1 MKNRVKY
8 LFLMAAVSAMLF
20 SGCGSEKTVEN
31 PSQETTETA
40 ENEDDL
46 SEQIASAEETTA
58 RVEVV
63 EEGMVPIYGS
73 SVKDG
78 TYMVTVDSSSSMFKI
93 LSCELQVADGQMT
106 ATLKLEGDSYTKV
119 FPGTAME
126 AVKASEEDH
135 ILAVTENEYLYTFT
149 IPVEALDAGTD
160 CAAFSRR
167 KEKWYERTLVF
178 RADSLPLDAFSEE
191 MIHTVDS
198 LGLEDGNYT
207 VEVTLG
213 GGSGRASLESPAKLC
228 IENGKAT
235 ATIVWGSSN
244 YDYMKVN
251 DERYELVSTEG
262 NSAFEIPVAAFDW
275 NLSVIADTIA
285 MSTPHEISYTLNFDS
300 ETLTKAE

>member
-1 MKNRVKY
+1 MKNRIKY
-8 LFLMAAVSAMLF
+8 LFLMAAVSAMLL

-31 PSQETTETA
+31 LSQETTETA
-40 ENEDDL
+40 ENEDAL

-73 SVKDG
+73 FVKDG

-93 LSCELQVADGQMT
+93 LSCELQVEDGQMT

-178 RADSLPLDAFSEE
+178 RADSLPLEAFSEE

-207 VEVTLG
+207 VEVALG